1 MLALW
6 NIARSR
12 SLVGASA
19 AASFAV
25 ATAAGT
31 TRPAAAEEAK
41 DGYMKSNPVS
51 PPTRRSRQAPGSG
64 KEVAVAVV
72 DAVVTVMRRRRFGC
86 MGINA

>member
-1 MLALW
+1 MLALC

-12 SLVGASA
+12 SLVGAAA

-64 KEVAVAVV
+64 
-72 DAVVTVMRRRRFGC
+72 
-86 MGINA
+86 